1 MKHIISIIICLIILL
16 GAAFVHIVSTE
27 DIVNG
32 YDSVV
37 EILGKSQL
45 SSNISMIGN
54 RYERKD
60 DYTGGYSCNAE
71 SVTGKDITY
80 GGCSLR
86 HRKVKLKGKI
96 SNRSGKVSIRIIQGS
111 ESAEIPVDKNGDFCK
126 ELDLGSGSNYIAV
139 EYDNFTGEID
149 FKTEYV
155 K

>member
-1 MKHIISIIICLIILL
+1 MKHIISIIICLVILL

-32 YDSVV
+32 YGSVV

-45 SSNISMIGN
+45 TSNISMIGD

-60 DYTGGYSCNAE
+60 DYTGRYSCNAE

-80 GGCSLR
+80 GGCSIR
-86 HRKVKLKGKI
+86 HRKVKLQGKV
-96 SNRSGKVSIRIIQGS
+96 STRSGKASILFIDGS
-111 ESAEIPVDKNGDFCK
+111 ESAEIQVDKNGDFCK

-139 EYDNFTGEID
+139 EYDDFTGEID
-149 FKTEYV
+149 FKSEYM